1 MQVEEGV
8 VNMRIRYRPNLLSSF
23 HEDYWTCTLTQL
35 FFRGDCRER
44 YDVPGHGRQL
54 RGQQWAKVLLK
65 RVDFRGWR
73 LSKEFAAMAH
83 NVDLRRRQM
92 WGVYS
97 HIASPHTS
105 FRRDVNAIDTL
116 EARDLVHVAL
126 AAGECR
132 SIREAL
138 RKKNVDTKVKSVLR
152 TMKLAL
158 RNVPGSEGER
168 DYL

>member
-1 MQVEEGV
+1 MV
-8 VNMRIRYRPNLLSSF
+8 
-23 HEDYWTCTLTQL
+23 
-35 FFRGDCRER
+35 
-44 YDVPGHGRQL
+44 
-54 RGQQWAKVLLK
+54 
-65 RVDFRGWR
+65 
-73 LSKEFAAMAH
+73 H

-116 EARDLVHVAL
+116 EARDLLHVAL

-168 DYL
+168 EYLWMKLCGLRIWNGCSMVFFTLNPHDIWSPLLVVFANGET